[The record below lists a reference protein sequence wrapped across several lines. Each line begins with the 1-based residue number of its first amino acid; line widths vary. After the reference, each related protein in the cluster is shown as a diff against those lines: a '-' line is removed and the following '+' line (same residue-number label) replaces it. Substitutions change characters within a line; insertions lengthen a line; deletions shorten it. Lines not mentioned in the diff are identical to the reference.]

1 MTLYSDDIA
10 FGNGSTEKR
19 YDGEQGP
26 FTYLEFVEYYQSQT
40 VADQA
45 WEMARRIK
53 GKSPKSGG
61 KVKKGVLVGGGD
73 GVGGSGVGGGGARG
87 GGKNNTTKKN
97 AKRNNNTGCYNS
109 KHIRISLQK
118 THNGKK

>member
-10 FGNGSTEKR
+10 FRSGSTEKR
-19 YDGEQGP
+19 YDGDQGP
-26 FTYLEFVEYYQSQT
+26 FTYLEFLDYYPSQT
-40 VADQA
+40 AADQA

-53 GKSPKSGG
+53 GQSPKSGG
-61 KVKKGVLVGGGD
+61 KVNKGGGGGGD
-73 GVGGSGVGGGGARG
+73 GVRGGGARG

-97 AKRNNNTGCYNS
+97 AKRNKNHGCYNS
-109 KHIRISLQK
+109 KHIRVTLQK